1 MPNATSG
8 TSKSAQNNTPADPPP
23 HLLPHPRTSSGNPI
37 TLHPYPFTIYPVLF
51 TLYQIPCTLNPLP
64 FTLYLVPLPFT
75 HNPCRWLPPVSLPHH
90 LSARTH
96 RLCAGALTSGR
107 CTTPSPPS
115 GDNHRVCS
123 FSVTTDM
130 FPTGGLLANAAHSCA
145 QEGCSGN

>member
-1 MPNATSG
+1 MHQTLAIALVYIGVRWRRAFCQASQPFWIKV
-8 TSKSAQNNTPADPPP
+8 KSWAVAVTQAF
-23 HLLPHPRTSSGNPI
+23 LLQVR
-37 TLHPYPFTIYPVLF
+37 
-51 TLYQIPCTLNPLP
+51 C
-64 FTLYLVPLPFT
+64 
-75 HNPCRWLPPVSLPHH
+75 LPPVSVPHH

-115 GDNHRVCS
+115 GHDHRICS

-130 FPTGGLLANAAHSCA
+130 FPTGALLAASILSGGRFLQRPLRVAPSRCNAAHSCA